1 MKLWHGIL
9 LMMLTLTLP
18 LTGCGEPSKDTD
30 LQNYLTQVELHM
42 EELGDISSDLANIAE
57 GAGPFGLK
65 NAPQVLATFSEKY
78 GDLLSRFEAIEYPK
92 DAVKLREY
100 TIAIINLHIQMID
113 AILEYGDTLDTSHMD
128 RAESYAV
135 DVEELGLLA
144 ADEWDRLTDIAGEE
158 DGISIF
164 QIFLG
169 ILFFGV
175 AAVIA
180 IFVLELT
187 LGVGFGIV
195 AGITVAIG
203 AIVKKIK
210 GGR

>member
-9 LMMLTLTLP
+9 LMMLILTLP
-18 LTGCGEPSKDTD
+18 LAGCGESSEDTD
-30 LQNYLTQVELHM
+30 LQNYLMQVEPLI
-42 EELGDISSDLANIAE
+42 EEISDISSDFINMVE
-57 GAGPFGLK
+57 DAGPFGL
-65 NAPQVLATFSEKY
+65 NNIDQILATYSERF

-100 TIAIINLHIQMID
+100 TIDIISNFKQMVD
-113 AILEYGDTLDTSHMD
+113 ELVAYAATLDTKHMD
-128 RAESYAV
+128 RAESYAA
-135 DVEELGLLA
+135 DAEESHLLA
-144 ADEWDRLTDIAGEE
+144 IDEWDKLTDIAGEE

-180 IFVLELT
+180 MFVLELT
-187 LGVGFGIV
+187 LGVGFGII

-210 GGR
+210 GS